1 MKIGIIG
8 AMQVEVDLLKEK
20 ISSLTIE
27 KEGKFE
33 FYIGKIYGIEVI
45 VLLSGIGKVS
55 AAVGTTLLIERY
67 HPDYIINTGTAG
79 GLHSV
84 EMGDLVIATSLGYHD
99 ADVTAFGY
107 DLGQMAQQPARFTPD
122 AQLLKNVVE
131 AIQKLPEEQSVKQGL
146 ILSGDSFMSNPERVA
161 QLKKDFPEALAVEM
175 ESAAIAQT
183 CYQLNTPFAVVR
195 AISDQAGEGD
205 AQSYESFVQQAGN
218 ISAQMI
224 IQLLSIINQQNN

>member
-1 MKIGIIG
+1 MYPINNYVEFIKNNPMKIGIIG

-33 FYIGKIYGIEVI
+33 FYIGKIHGIDII

-67 HPDYIINTGTAG
+67 HPDYIVNTGTAG

-107 DLGQMAQQPARFTPD
+107 DLGQMAQQPVGKSRF
-122 AQLLKNVVE
+122 
-131 AIQKLPEEQSVKQGL
+131 G
-146 ILSGDSFMSNPERVA
+146 
-161 QLKKDFPEALAVEM
+161 
-175 ESAAIAQT
+175 
-183 CYQLNTPFAVVR
+183 
-195 AISDQAGEGD
+195 
-205 AQSYESFVQQAGN
+205 
-218 ISAQMI
+218 I
-224 IQLLSIINQQNN
+224 IGKT